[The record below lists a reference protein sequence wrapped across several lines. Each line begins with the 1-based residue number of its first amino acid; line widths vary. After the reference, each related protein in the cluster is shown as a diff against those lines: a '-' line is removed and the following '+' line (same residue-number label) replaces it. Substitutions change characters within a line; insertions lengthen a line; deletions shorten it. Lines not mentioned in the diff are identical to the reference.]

1 MYVAKIIEVSYA
13 RLHLHEVF
21 VQCTSQRL
29 MYCICIY
36 LQTVV
41 NTIWLFLNNPEC
53 VLSKRSTDKF
63 AADIATGNI
72 NAYTDES

>member
-1 MYVAKIIEVSYA
+1 MYVAKIIEEVSYA
-13 RLHLHEVF
+13 RLHLQEVF
-21 VQCTSQRL
+21 VQGTSQRL

-36 LQTVV
+36 FADT

-72 NAYTDES
+72 NV